1 MNTVIILPHHVVLR
15 MLNVEIN
22 LRKDVR
28 QIYLKNSKENFILN
42 QNMLYASSQKIQDI
56 LVSLFLLKE
65 YCKEFVSKVTLNL
78 IFFDLS

>member
-15 MLNVEIN
+15 MLNVKMN

-28 QIYLKNSKENFILN
+28 QIYLKNLNENFILN
-42 QNMLYASSQKIQDI
+42 QNMFYASLQKIQDI

>member
-1 MNTVIILPHHVVLR
+1 MVNR
-15 MLNVEIN
+15 KIN

-28 QIYLKNSKENFILN
+28 RITWKIQNENFILN
-42 QNMLYASSQKIQDI
+42 QNMFYASSQKIQDI

>member
-15 MLNVEIN
+15 MLNVKMN

-28 QIYLKNSKENFILN
+28 QIYLKYSNENFILN
-42 QNMLYASSQKIQDI
+42 QNMFYASLQKIQDI